1 MNSSK
6 VKIGV
11 IGHGFVGKAV
21 EYAFSTPG
29 VKVVINDP
37 KYGHRF
43 EDLGDLSEYDALF
56 VCVPTP
62 MSDDGSVNTT
72 ILENVLRQCAGPSG
86 STTAMIVI
94 KSTVT
99 PDFFNG
105 DNLMDTVYPKFYQL
119 NLVYNPEFLTE
130 GQAKQDIINPPFHII
145 THDNEY
151 LEYLYKHHSLCNAAP
166 FIRVSLKEAAMIKY
180 GINTFLATKVTFF
193 NQLAEV
199 CEAAGARSHTVI
211 NAIGRD
217 ERIGSSHT
225 KVPGFDGKKGFGGAC
240 FPKDT
245 SALINA
251 YEGFTLLE
259 ECVRINNN
267 YRASYNLDDREK
279 EQNISY
285 KENSKP

>member
-1 MNSSK
+1 MNLSK
-6 VKIGV
+6 IKIGI

-29 VKVVINDP
+29 VEVVINDP
-37 KYGHRF
+37 KYGHKF
-43 EDLGDLSEYDALF
+43 EDLGDLSKYDALF
-56 VCVPTP
+56 ICVPTA

-72 ILENVLRQCAGPSG
+72 ILEDVIEKCRS
-86 STTAMIVI
+86 STMIVI

-99 PDFFNG
+99 PDFFDKIGINT
-105 DNLMDTVYPKFYQL
+105 NM
-119 NLVYNPEFLTE
+119 VYNPEFLTE
-130 GQAKQDIINPPFHII
+130 GQALQDIINPPFHII
-145 THDNEY
+145 TYSNGH
-151 LEYLYKHHSLCNAAP
+151 LEYLYKHHSLCNPAP
-166 FIRVSLKEAAMIKY
+166 IVCVSLKEAAMIKY

-193 NQLAEV
+193 NQLADV

-211 NAIGRD
+211 NAIGLD
-217 ERIGSSHT
+217 ERVGSSHT

-267 YRASYNLDDREK
+267 YRASYSLDDREK